1 MYCTSRNPYQ
11 TSPRRVR
18 RIRRACR
25 IQALKKILL
34 TVGIFLAQFAVVI
47 VAFLLM
53 LLIPL
58 TFA

>member
-1 MYCTSRNPYQ
+1 MYSTSRNPYK
-11 TSPRRVR
+11 TSSRVR
-18 RIRRACR
+18 RIR
-25 IQALKKILL
+25 ALKKILAAI
-34 TVGIFLAQFAVVI
+34 GIFLVQFVVVV